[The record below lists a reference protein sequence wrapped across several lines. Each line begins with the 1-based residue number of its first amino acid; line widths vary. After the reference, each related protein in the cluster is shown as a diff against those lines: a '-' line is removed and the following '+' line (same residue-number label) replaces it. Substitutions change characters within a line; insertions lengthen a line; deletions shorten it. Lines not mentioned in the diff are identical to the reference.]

1 MINLVNFVR
10 FFKHLQLPAK
20 TQRIRYNHLF
30 VSLGIIKFF
39 VLMKKMGET
48 QVPFSYPLDLNRSWD
63 RAGNQ
68 VYISFL
74 DIFIKMPLY
83 KISHDL
89 IVCNKRTTS
98 PNKLRK
104 LWGLNAEYAIY
115 IEDIQFKCCLSN
127 FSPQYRSRIKSTPK
141 IFKTWSCPLNG
152 AMQYT
157 DMWRSIRLWRLSTFT
172 IISDTRSC
180 FIAGWLSL
188 YIFLHHSSDRMTYCL
203 QQSVNWPSNF
213 KI

>member
-48 QVPFSYPLDLNRSWD
+48 QVPFSYPLDLNRSGN
-63 RAGNQ
+63 RAGNR

-74 DIFIKMPLY
+74 DIFIKMPLD

-89 IVCNKRTTS
+89 IVCNKRATS
-98 PNKLRK
+98 PNKFRK
-104 LWGLNAEYAIY
+104 LWGLNAEYANY

-157 DMWRSIRLWRLSTFT
+157 EMWRRIINIHDNLWHTVLPYRGMTVFVHISAPFKRQNDLLSST
-172 IISDTRSC
+172 ICQLAI
-180 FIAGWLSL
+180 
-188 YIFLHHSSDRMTYCL
+188 
-203 QQSVNWPSNF
+203 
-213 KI
+213 